1 MLPSYRGAS
10 SWQFTSSSATESYS
24 RSLRC
29 LHSMNVMQERGHQ
42 CNCRGESNAICDV
55 HLMRALP
62 DGFKIHSAV
71 LLLKKDLMKAVRCCR
86 SNWPITCS
94 VMRNAMVATAPRAKP
109 IQNMQAIP
117 TCSQTESG
125 SLGRSPPRLPACLW
139 FTDRY
144 RVARPW
150 PPPSG
155 RGLWLLVA
163 GAAGNRAGGA
173 RPKQRIRSR
182 CLGH

>member
-1 MLPSYRGAS
+1 
-10 SWQFTSSSATESYS
+10 
-24 RSLRC
+24 
-29 LHSMNVMQERGHQ
+29 MQERGHQ

-125 SLGRSPPRLPACLW
+125 SLGRSPPRLQDFPPVCGLQIVIASPGLGPRRVGGGFGCSLPA
-139 FTDRY
+139 RQEI
-144 RVARPW
+144 AREARAL
-150 PPPSG
+150 SSAFG
-155 RGLWLLVA
+155 R
-163 GAAGNRAGGA
+163 AA
-173 RPKQRIRSR
+173 
-182 CLGH
+182 